1 MAHLITSHKGADHVE
16 SKHAAHWNAGTL
28 GNGCYVLPIGSKLAC
43 TMTDSN
49 TLRVLFGVG
58 SVCGYDWEIEGDY
71 EEVDIDNGV
80 PGYNRIDL
88 LVARVETAPAEKVE
102 LKVYKGDET
111 TGTPVQPGY
120 VQGDLNDGDT
130 VCEMPICSV
139 RVNGIN
145 PQAPEMLAKES
156 IDIMALLEELRD
168 YKSQMQTAGGI
179 NAGGIAG
186 AKLADLAVTEAK
198 LAAGAVTS
206 EKIKDGSIAS
216 ADIAAGTIAEDRLA
230 AAVRAKFRAPALL
243 WSGTLLMQSGHTA
256 TLSQK
261 VSEQPHGIVLV
272 FSGYSGSNGVAYD
285 YGFTCHFVPA
295 AVVAA
300 YPGKGHWFHALA
312 TDTAAMAKY
321 VYVHDDKLAGYSGNN
336 GSGTSGG
343 VQYDNLA
350 WVLRRVYGV

>member
-102 LKVYKGDET
+102 LKVYKGEET
-111 TGTPVQPGY
+111 TGTPVVPGH
-120 VQGDLNDGDT
+120 VEGDLNDGDT

-145 PQAPEMLAKES
+145 PQAPVMLVEES

-168 YKSQMQTAGGI
+168 YKSQMQTAKGI
-179 NAGGIAG
+179 SDKGIPST
-186 AKLADLAVTEAK
+186 KLAD
-198 LAAGAVTS
+198 GAVTS
-206 EKIKDGSIAS
+206 AKIADGGVGT
-216 ADIAAGTIAEDRLA
+216 ADLA
-230 AAVRAKFRAPALL
+230 AKAVTDAKLSDAVAYKVNGGGIL
-243 WSGTLLMQSGHTA
+243 WSGSWYVSNEQTVA
-256 TLSQK
+256 LSRS
-261 VSEQPHGIVLV
+261 VSEQRTGIVLV
-272 FSGYSGSNGVAYD
+272 FSAWSDSGANNAYFASFFVPKQAVAAHPGCGWTFDLSPVDKAGMSKYLYISDKSIKGVASNT
-285 YGFTCHFVPA
+285 GSATSPA
-295 AVVAA
+295 GLKTQNHL
-300 YPGKGHWFHALA
+300 Y
-312 TDTAAMAKY
+312 
-321 VYVHDDKLAGYSGNN
+321 
-336 GSGTSGG
+336 
-343 VQYDNLA
+343 
-350 WVLRRVYGV
+350 VLRYVIGV

>member
-1 MAHLITSHKGADHVE
+1 
-16 SKHAAHWNAGTL
+16 
-28 GNGCYVLPIGSKLAC
+28 
-43 TMTDSN
+43 
-49 TLRVLFGVG
+49 
-58 SVCGYDWEIEGDY
+58 
-71 EEVDIDNGV
+71 
-80 PGYNRIDL
+80 
-88 LVARVETAPAEKVE
+88 
-102 LKVYKGDET
+102 
-111 TGTPVQPGY
+111 
-120 VQGDLNDGDT
+120 
-130 VCEMPICSV
+130 
-139 RVNGIN
+139 
-145 PQAPEMLAKES
+145 
-156 IDIMALLEELRD
+156 
-168 YKSQMQTAGGI
+168 MQTAGGV

-206 EKIKDGSIAS
+206 AKIKDGSIAS

-285 YGFTCHFVPA
+285 YGFTCHFVPS

-312 TDTAAMAKY
+312 TDAAAMAKY
-321 VYVHDDKLAGYSGNN
+321 IYIADDKLTGYSGNN

-343 VQYDNLA
+343 VQYNNLA

>member
-1 MAHLITSHKGADHVE
+1 MAHLITSHKGTEHVE
-16 SKHAAHWNAGTL
+16 SKHVAHWNAGTL

-102 LKVYKGDET
+102 LKVYKGEET
-111 TGTPVQPGY
+111 TGAPVQPGY

-156 IDIMALLEELRD
+156 IDIMALLQELLD
-168 YKSQMQTAGGI
+168 YKSQNDEAVSSAASAASAAKSAAATAQTTADSAKSAAAALKPLYAIHDISVAWTCASGSTSPASFAAPSKAGYDYIGPVY
-179 NAGGIAG
+179 AYSGVGGVDIVAMH
-186 AKLADLAVTEAK
+186 
-198 LAAGAVTS
+198 TS
-206 EKIKDGSIAS
+206 ELTVRNHRSSS
-216 ADIAAGTIAEDRLA
+216 A
-230 AAVRAKFRAPALL
+230 
-243 WSGTLLMQSGHTA
+243 SGTAKARLLYIRS
-256 TLSQK
+256 
-261 VSEQPHGIVLV
+261 
-272 FSGYSGSNGVAYD
+272 
-285 YGFTCHFVPA
+285 
-295 AVVAA
+295 
-300 YPGKGHWFHALA
+300 
-312 TDTAAMAKY
+312 
-321 VYVHDDKLAGYSGNN
+321 
-336 GSGTSGG
+336 
-343 VQYDNLA
+343 
-350 WVLRRVYGV
+350 

>member
-1 MAHLITSHKGADHVE
+1 
-16 SKHAAHWNAGTL
+16 
-28 GNGCYVLPIGSKLAC
+28 
-43 TMTDSN
+43 
-49 TLRVLFGVG
+49 
-58 SVCGYDWEIEGDY
+58 
-71 EEVDIDNGV
+71 
-80 PGYNRIDL
+80 
-88 LVARVETAPAEKVE
+88 
-102 LKVYKGDET
+102 
-111 TGTPVQPGY
+111 
-120 VQGDLNDGDT
+120 
-130 VCEMPICSV
+130 
-139 RVNGIN
+139 
-145 PQAPEMLAKES
+145 
-156 IDIMALLEELRD
+156 
-168 YKSQMQTAGGI
+168 MQTAGGI
-179 NAGGIAG
+179 NAGGVAG

-206 EKIKDGSIAS
+206 SKIKDGSIAS
-216 ADIAAGTIAEDRLA
+216 ADIAAGTIAEDRLD

-256 TLSQK
+256 ALSQK
-261 VSEQPHGIVLV
+261 VSAQPHGIVLV

-312 TDTAAMAKY
+312 TDTSAMAKY
-321 VYVHDDKLAGYSGNN
+321 IYIHDDKLAGYSGNN

>member
-102 LKVYKGDET
+102 LKVYKGEET

-130 VCEMPICSV
+130 VCEMPICTV
-139 RVNGIN
+139 RVTGIN
-145 PQAPEMLAKES
+145 PQAPGDARRGEH
-156 IDIMALLEELRD
+156 RHH
-168 YKSQMQTAGGI
+168 GP
-179 NAGGIAG
+179 
-186 AKLADLAVTEAK
+186 
-198 LAAGAVTS
+198 
-206 EKIKDGSIAS
+206 DG
-216 ADIAAGTIAEDRLA
+216 
-230 AAVRAKFRAPALL
+230 RAPGL
-243 WSGTLLMQSGHTA
+243 Q
-256 TLSQK
+256 
-261 VSEQPHGIVLV
+261 
-272 FSGYSGSNGVAYD
+272 
-285 YGFTCHFVPA
+285 VPDA
-295 AVVAA
+295 
-300 YPGKGHWFHALA
+300 
-312 TDTAAMAKY
+312 D
-321 VYVHDDKLAGYSGNN
+321 S
-336 GSGTSGG
+336 
-343 VQYDNLA
+343 
-350 WVLRRVYGV
+350 